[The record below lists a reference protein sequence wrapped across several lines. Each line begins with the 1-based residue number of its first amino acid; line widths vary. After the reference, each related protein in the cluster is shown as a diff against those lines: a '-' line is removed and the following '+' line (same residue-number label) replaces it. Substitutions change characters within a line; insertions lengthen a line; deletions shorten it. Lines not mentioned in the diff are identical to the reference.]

1 MRAEQLQ
8 PFLLLLSSSSFLP
21 PSYAGVA
28 TSDGPIA
35 VTDGPV
41 VAGHAVVS
49 HQQRRGR
56 QPTALAK
63 VAAKREAAAKQAK
76 KEAKKKKQV
85 EAKRQR
91 AKLLPLS
98 QPSHDST
105 ARDTTI
111 VYAIYGKH
119 DSQELALWQRTWLQV
134 SE

>member
-1 MRAEQLQ
+1 MQ
-8 PFLLLLSSSSFLP
+8 LLLPSAFLCRCRDVRRADSRDRWP
-21 PSYAGVA
+21 RRRE
-28 TSDGPIA
+28 
-35 VTDGPV
+35 
-41 VAGHAVVS
+41 
-49 HQQRRGR
+49 QRRER
-56 QPTALAK
+56 QPKALAK
-63 VAAKREAAAKQAK
+63 VAAKREEREAAAKQAK
-76 KEAKKKKQV
+76 KEAKNKKQV
-85 EAKRQR
+85 GAKRQR

>member
-21 PSYAGVA
+21 PSYAGAA

-76 KEAKKKKQV
+76 KKEQV
-85 EAKRQR
+85 EAKRQT

-98 QPSHDST
+98 HPSHDST